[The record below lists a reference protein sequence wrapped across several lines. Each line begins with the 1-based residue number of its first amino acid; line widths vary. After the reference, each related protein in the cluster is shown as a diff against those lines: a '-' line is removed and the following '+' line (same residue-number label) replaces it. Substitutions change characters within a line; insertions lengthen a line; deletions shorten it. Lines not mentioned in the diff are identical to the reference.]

1 MTTLKRDPWWRP
13 ELKAND
19 YKSGEAHDDDATYRK
34 LAAQWAADE
43 ETLSNY
49 PYLARVKRLSE
60 AGWIHLRLLVDFMSI
75 GAAPQR
81 WDDLNPVPERDW
93 TDSFEI
99 KKRIEA
105 REMCIKKT
113 NVSVLDYYSTEVR
126 RTRFT
131 SAQALRDGLDSR
143 ITDDDLKF
151 KLYVVEDLSRDV
163 IDMLGQKFGIEPDF
177 FRAHIVDYAW
187 YNVRDPWRNP
197 PMLDVVSRH
206 QNWMQM
212 RYVTARYFD
221 VDEKDNK
228 KDGARSFKEAG
239 KEAASFNILRRVDD
253 DLSNKSFWDK
263 QGAIV
268 GLTRSRAT
276 FWLQPEN
283 SRRGAPVGILLLD
296 PTVTKGVPLW
306 RGRRTLWSMPP
317 TDEGTD
323 SSRPPSQDNFFEDFI
338 FWAQQK
344 DLYPSYT
351 TDHTSETLVPL
362 QVLLHLV
369 CSEWLT
375 MSDYIKTRLNQ
386 LDWEIVKPEF
396 FRLGKRGVDNMLQ
409 KLHMWRR
416 LVPLYREMVSE
427 TIRHIDQFSAR
438 IQVPSP
444 NGGSQGPTGGSS
456 QTGHPIPGQAD
467 WNLSSR
473 YNPDFSLIRSQLEEY
488 QTRIDQLTAVV
499 TAVISID
506 NSRRGLQD
514 NRNIGRLTWLAT
526 FFIPLS
532 LIAGILSMQSDVR
545 DISRNTFKVYFATS
559 LPLAVVIAVAAFT
572 LSVSRSET
580 RKALMDIKSFLTGR

>member
-1 MTTLKRDPWWRP
+1 MEKWKLKARGFSDPWWRP

-19 YKSGEAHDDDATYRK
+19 YKSGEAHDDDNTYRQ
-34 LAAQWAADE
+34 LAAQWAVDE
-43 ETLSNY
+43 PTLSEY

-60 AGWIHLRLLVDFMSI
+60 TGWIHLRLLVDFMSI
-75 GAAPQR
+75 GAVPQR
-81 WDDLNPVPERDW
+81 WDELNPNQNPLSSDEKVSRKDARR
-93 TDSFEI
+93 
-99 KKRIEA
+99 KCIE
-105 REMCIKKT
+105 KT
-113 NVSVLDYYSTEVR
+113 NVSVLDYYSTEVKR
-126 RTRFT
+126 KTYT
-131 SAQALRDGLDSR
+131 SAQDLRRNLDSG
-143 ITDDDLKF
+143 IEDDGVKF
-151 KLYVVEDLSRDV
+151 RLYVVEDLSRDV
-163 IDMLGQKFGIEPDF
+163 IDALGQKFGIEPDF

-197 PMLDVVSRH
+197 PMLDIVSRH
-206 QNWMQM
+206 QNWMQL

-221 VDEKDNK
+221 VEESDNQK
-228 KDGARSFKEAG
+228 YVTRSFKAAGDEAR
-239 KEAASFNILRRVDD
+239 SFNILRRVDD

-283 SRRGAPVGILLLD
+283 TQQGAPVGILLLD

-317 TDEGTD
+317 TDEQTG
-323 SSRPPSQDNFFEDFI
+323 SSRPPPQDNFFEDFI

-344 DLYPSYT
+344 DLYPNYT

-427 TIRHIDQFSAR
+427 TIRHIDQFSSR
-438 IQVPSP
+438 IPISNLNAGLQAPA
-444 NGGSQGPTGGSS
+444 GGPL
-456 QTGHPIPGQAD
+456 PAGQD
-467 WNLSSR
+467 QWNLSSC

-532 LIAGILSMQSDVR
+532 LVAGILSMQSDVSE
-545 DISRNTFKVYFATS
+545 ISGGTFKVYFATS
-559 LPLAVVIAVAAFT
+559 LPLAVVIAIAALT
-572 LSVSRSET
+572 LSVPRSET
-580 RKALMDIKSFLTGR
+580 KKILRKIKAFFSDL